1 MDAPVRSLSAVSDT
15 YCSSSSVICMRWL
28 MTSSYIMLHHDQSF
42 DDFVSTHGN
51 QTVCPQRHIRMT
63 RTLPIASFVVA
74 MATFTVAG
82 CTGDNPDA
90 APTVP
95 TVTAP
100 TTTEAPDT
108 TTTDPTTPT
117 STPSHGPAKFSA
129 LGSTRLR
136 FFAECPDLLAY
147 MQDEATKRVTSW
159 GLGGQG
165 WGRYYPG
172 GPVPMMEAS
181 AAGAATD
188 DKAAAAAARD
198 RRAELLGNEHARGRS
213 RRG

>member
-1 MDAPVRSLSAVSDT
+1 MRDLRCRAAHLSSQGSASAG
-15 YCSSSSVICMRWL
+15 L
-28 MTSSYIMLHHDQSF
+28 G
-42 DDFVSTHGN
+42 GN
-51 QTVCPQRHIRMT
+51 QTVCSQRHIRMT

-82 CTGDNPDA
+82 CTGDNPGA

-100 TTTEAPDT
+100 TTTEVSDT
-108 TTTDPTTPT
+108 TTTQPTTPT

-159 GLGGQG
+159 GLGAPG
-165 WGRYYPG
+165 WSGGRPNVQCPSG
-172 GPVPMMEAS
+172 
-181 AAGAATD
+181 AGAVQGP
-188 DKAAAAAARD
+188 RHSGLSC
-198 RRAELLGNEHARGRS
+198 LLECA
-213 RRG
+213 